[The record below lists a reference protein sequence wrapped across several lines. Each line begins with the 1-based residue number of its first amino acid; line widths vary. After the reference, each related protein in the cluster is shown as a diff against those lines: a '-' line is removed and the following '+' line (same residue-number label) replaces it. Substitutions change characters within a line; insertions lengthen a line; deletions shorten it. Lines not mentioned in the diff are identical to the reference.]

1 MSLVR
6 GPRGEQGL
14 TAGRVNGELPPLT
27 ENQGNYSSS
36 AKTDGELDLP
46 F

>member
-14 TAGRVNGELPPLT
+14 MAGRVNGELPPLT
-27 ENQGNYSSS
+27 ENYSSS
-36 AKTDGELDLP
+36 AKTDGELDLS